1 MNQRENE
8 SYTAALL
15 LFLMVFLMLIAGAGV
30 FGLYV
35 YRRSSGARQDAI
47 RMEMMARDAATV
59 AQEQARLAQEAKE
72 QLEIELE
79 IEIEKVQKEDEPSSK
94 P

>member
-8 SYTAALL
+8 TYTAALL
-15 LFLMVFLMLIAGAGV
+15 LFLLVFLMLIAGAGF

-47 RMEMMARDAATV
+47 RMEMMARDEAMV
-59 AQEQARLAQEAKE
+59 AQEQERLAKE
-72 QLEIELE
+72 VSEQM
-79 IEIEKVQKEDEPSSK
+79 EKVQKDDEPS
-94 P
+94 PQP

>member
-47 RMEMMARDAATV
+47 RMEMMAREATTV

-72 QLEIELE
+72 QLEMEMEME
-79 IEIEKVQKEDEPSSK
+79 IVQKEDELSSK

>member
-8 SYTAALL
+8 TYTAALL
-15 LFLMVFLMLIAGAGV
+15 LFLLVFLMLIAGAGF

-35 YRRSSGARQDAI
+35 YRRSSGAREEAM
-47 RMEMMARDAATV
+47 RMEMMAREAAMV
-59 AQEQARLAQEAKE
+59 AQEQARFAKE
-72 QLEIELE
+72 ATDNKEN
-79 IEIEKVQKEDEPSSK
+79 VQKEDEPPSQ